1 MVFREDGHLSDGA
14 LEALAKNEDRFTE
27 LERLEIA
34 EHLAFCDECL
44 QRYTL
49 ALEDGALLVPE
60 RSCQRALWARI
71 RSRALRMVTSRYAT
85 AAAAVALALTVLW
98 GGERVEPIRPVLPE
112 DRPSISRQLT
122 GLTGDIGDSLR
133 GTMGGLSDF
142 FDGLRPGQFIKG
154 GNEA

>member
-1 MVFREDGHLSDGA
+1 MIFREDGHLSDGA
-14 LEALAKNEDRFTE
+14 LTALARNEDRFDE

-98 GGERVEPIRPVLPE
+98 GGQELSFSRPAAPEPRSPVAERLHSWPE
-112 DRPSISRQLT
+112 RWNDA
-122 GLTGDIGDSLR
+122 
-133 GTMGGLSDF
+133 LSETLSGVTDF
-142 FDGLRPGQFIKG
+142 FDGLRPESNAQG
-154 GNEA
+154 GNHS

>member
-1 MVFREDGHLSDGA
+1 MIFREDGHLSDGA
-14 LEALAKNEDRFTE
+14 LTALARNEDRFDE

-34 EHLAFCDECL
+34 EHLAFCDHCL
-44 QRYTL
+44 QRYDL

-112 DRPSISRQLT
+112 DRPSVSQRLT
-122 GLTGDIGDSLR
+122 GLTGELSDSLHE
-133 GTMGGLSDF
+133 TVSGLSNF
-142 FDGLRPGQFIKG
+142 FDGFRPSQFIEG
-154 GNEA
+154 GNNR